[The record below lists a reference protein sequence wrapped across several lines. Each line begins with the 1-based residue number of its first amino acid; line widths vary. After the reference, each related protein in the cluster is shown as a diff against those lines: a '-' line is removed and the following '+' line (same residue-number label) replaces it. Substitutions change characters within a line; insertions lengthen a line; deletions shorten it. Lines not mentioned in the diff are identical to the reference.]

1 MYVNCQGKRKKGGE
15 EYKDNACLLYNVVNV
30 LNYCGIRECH
40 GLPLF
45 VKNK

>member
-1 MYVNCQGKRKKGGE
+1 LLGKKKEGRGGGE